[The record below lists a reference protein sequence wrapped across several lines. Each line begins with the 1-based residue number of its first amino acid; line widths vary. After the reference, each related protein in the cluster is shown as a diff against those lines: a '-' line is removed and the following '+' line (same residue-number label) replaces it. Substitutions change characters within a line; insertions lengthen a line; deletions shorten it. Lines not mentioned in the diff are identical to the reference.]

1 MCCACRVIGALW
13 LLLAAAIIISQLAGH
28 GRAKYTTGTRLET
41 SRGRGWHGLLAER
54 WKHSEGDLAEIEP
67 RDTEVIVMLKG
78 GLRVRRRGDGRLQ
91 EHEAVPGTV
100 WICPAGIREDMIHL
114 YGEIDERSHP

>member
-1 MCCACRVIGALW
+1 
-13 LLLAAAIIISQLAGH
+13 
-28 GRAKYTTGTRLET
+28 
-41 SRGRGWHGLLAER
+41 
-54 WKHSEGDLAEIEP
+54 
-67 RDTEVIVMLKG
+67 MLKG

-114 YGEIDERSHP
+114 YGEIEESVHIYLPAAPFRLDGAARSRPRPRAKSVCITMAVSAIR